1 MKRTPKMVGGEIGS
15 PLAITVMSRVQR
27 LVNPKPKKPHMIAK
41 RVRTARLFAKPK
53 RRKAEIEDP
62 RHVKKTTSLS
72 GHRSLRYPRT
82 RVPKTEATSRKIV
95 RAYPDTAKHGN
106 DALTIHSDEQK
117 CSGIF

>member
-1 MKRTPKMVGGEIGS
+1 MGS
-15 PLAITVMSRVQR
+15 PLAITVISRVHR

-62 RHVKKTTSLS
+62 RHVKNTTSLS

-82 RVPKTEATSRKIV
+82 RVPKTEATSRQYSV
-95 RAYPDTAKHGN
+95 LVSDTAKHGG
-106 DALTIHSDEQK
+106 DALTVHSDEQK
-117 CSGIF
+117 RPCIF